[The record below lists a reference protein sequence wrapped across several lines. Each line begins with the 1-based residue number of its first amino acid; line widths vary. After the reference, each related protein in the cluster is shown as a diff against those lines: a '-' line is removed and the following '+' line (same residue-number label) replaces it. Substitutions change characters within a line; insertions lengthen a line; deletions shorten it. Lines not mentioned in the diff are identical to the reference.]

1 MLEVSVKQQQGTLE
15 FNYEELSQELAVAL
29 KKYNNLTVN
38 ADTITEAKSTR
49 ALLNKVK
56 KAIEDKRKSVKVEF
70 LEPYTTFENNVKKLT
85 QQIDGVNGEID
96 KKIKALEDVERE
108 EKRKEIEK
116 FYDKIGYYTVPLD
129 RLFDDKWLNKTNTTW
144 KENLS
149 GKIETIRADLATI
162 NMFDIEDKEL
172 MKTLYLDK
180 LSLTNATNEYNRINA
195 NKALIREIEE
205 VPTTNTKQE
214 EIIVKQSENDTTNEV
229 KVGNKVYNSN
239 EMVTRAFEVVG
250 TVNQIMVLAKY
261 METIGI
267 TYKKIERNEG
277 N

>member
-1 MLEVSVKQQQGTLE
+1 MLEVSVKQQLGTLE

-29 KKYNNLTVN
+29 KKYNNLSVS
-38 ADTITEAKSTR
+38 ADTITEAKSIR

-56 KAIEDKRKSVKVEF
+56 TAIEDKRKDVKREF

-85 QQIDGVNGEID
+85 RQIDDVKGEID
-96 KKIKALEDVERE
+96 KKIKELEDIERE

-129 RLFDDKWLNKTNTTW
+129 RMFDDKWLNKTNTTW

-180 LSLTNATNEYNRINA
+180 LSITNATNEYNRINA
-195 NKALIREIEE
+195 NKALIRENEE
-205 VPTTNTKQE
+205 LPTTNTKQE
-214 EIIVKQSENDTTNEV
+214 EITVKQSENDTTNEI

-250 TVNQIMVLAKY
+250 TVNQIIVLAKY
-261 METIGI
+261 METMGI
-267 TYKKIERNEG
+267 TYKKIERNED

>member
-1 MLEVSVKQQQGTLE
+1 MLEVSVKQQLGTLE

-29 KKYNNLTVN
+29 KKYNNLSIS
-38 ADTITEAKSTR
+38 ADTITEAKSIR

-56 KAIEDKRKSVKVEF
+56 TAIEDKRKDVKREF

-85 QQIDGVNGEID
+85 RQIDDVKGEID
-96 KKIKALEDVERE
+96 KKIKELEDIERE

-129 RLFDDKWLNKTNTTW
+129 RMFDDKWLNKTNTTW

-180 LSLTNATNEYNRINA
+180 LNITNATNEYNRINA
-195 NKALIREIEE
+195 NKALIRENEE
-205 VPTTNTKQE
+205 LPTTNTKQE
-214 EIIVKQSENDTTNEV
+214 EIAVKQSENDTTNEI

-250 TVNQIMVLAKY
+250 TVNQIIVLAKY
-261 METIGI
+261 METMGI
-267 TYKKIERNEG
+267 TYKKIERNED

>member
-1 MLEVSVKQQQGTLE
+1 MLEVSVKQQLGTLE

-29 KKYNNLTVN
+29 KKYNNLSVS
-38 ADTITEAKSTR
+38 ADTITEAKSIR

-56 KAIEDKRKSVKVEF
+56 TAIEDKRKDVKREF

-85 QQIDGVNGEID
+85 RQIDDVKGEID
-96 KKIKALEDVERE
+96 KKIKELEDIERE

-129 RLFDDKWLNKTNTTW
+129 RMFDDKWLNKTNTTW

-180 LSLTNATNEYNRINA
+180 LNITNATNEYNRINA
-195 NKALIREIEE
+195 NKALIRENEE
-205 VPTTNTKQE
+205 LPTTNTKQE
-214 EIIVKQSENDTTNEV
+214 EIAVKQSENDTTNEI

-250 TVNQIMVLAKY
+250 TVNQIIALAKY
-261 METIGI
+261 METMGI
-267 TYKKIERNEG
+267 TYKKIERNED

>member
-1 MLEVSVKQQQGTLE
+1 MLEVSVKQQLGTLE

-29 KKYNNLTVN
+29 KKYNNLSVS
-38 ADTITEAKSTR
+38 ADTITEAKSIR

-56 KAIEDKRKSVKVEF
+56 TAIEDKRKDVKREF

-85 QQIDGVNGEID
+85 RQIDDVKGEID
-96 KKIKALEDVERE
+96 KKIKELEDIERE

-129 RLFDDKWLNKTNTTW
+129 RMFDDKWLNKTNTTW

-149 GKIETIRADLATI
+149 GKIEIIRADLATI

-180 LSLTNATNEYNRINA
+180 LNITNATNEYNRINA
-195 NKALIREIEE
+195 NKALIRENEE
-205 VPTTNTKQE
+205 LPTTNTKQE
-214 EIIVKQSENDTTNEV
+214 EIAVKQSENDTTNEI

-250 TVNQIMVLAKY
+250 TVNQIIVLAKY
-261 METIGI
+261 METMGI
-267 TYKKIERNEG
+267 TYKKIERNED